1 MDAKLTFRSR
11 EEAQS
16 FAKAW
21 ASRTLRGHTV
31 SAIKADGNTDVELY
45 EITDSGKALI
55 DQYVALKNI
64 FN

>member
-1 MDAKLTFRSR
+1 MDATLTFQSR

-16 FAKAW
+16 FARAW
-21 ASRTLRGHTV
+21 AMHTLKGHTV
-31 SAIKADGNTDVELY
+31 SAIKEDGRTDVELH
-45 EITDSGKALI
+45 EITELGKTWI

>member
-1 MDAKLTFRSR
+1 MDATLTFQSR

-21 ASRTLRGHTV
+21 ASHTLKGHTI
-31 SAIKADGNTDVELY
+31 SAIKADGNTDVELH
-45 EITDSGKALI
+45 EITDTGKTFI

>member
-1 MDAKLTFRSR
+1 MDAILTFKSR

-16 FAKAW
+16 FA
-21 ASRTLRGHTV
+21 RTWELHTLKGHTI
-31 SAIKADGNTDVELY
+31 SAIKKDGSTDVELH
-45 EITDSGKALI
+45 EITELGKTWI

>member
-1 MDAKLTFRSR
+1 MDAILTFKSR

-16 FAKAW
+16 FAREW
-21 ASRTLRGHTV
+21 EMHTLKGHTI
-31 SAIKADGNTDVELY
+31 SAIKEDGSTNVDLY
-45 EITDSGKALI
+45 EITELGKTWI